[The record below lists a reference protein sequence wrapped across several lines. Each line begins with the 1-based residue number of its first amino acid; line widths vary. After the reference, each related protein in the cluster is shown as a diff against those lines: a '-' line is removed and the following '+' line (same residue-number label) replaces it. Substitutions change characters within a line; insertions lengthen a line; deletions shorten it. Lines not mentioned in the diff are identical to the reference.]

1 MAEIRQ
7 NASMSQLTRRSW
19 LSLAAAALPAAAIP
33 TALVA
38 QQVRRPALLNGRRY
52 LQYDV
57 FTDQP
62 LAGNQLA
69 VFMETAGLTAAQMQA
84 MTRETKF
91 SECTFVHPPETAG
104 TDVRLRIFGPA
115 NEMQFAGHPVIGS
128 TFALAD
134 DGVIAV
140 GRKEFTFGLGIGP
153 TLVELEWAADGANN
167 GGASAADGAE
177 RSRLQFAWMT
187 QQKPVFGPTLNAP
200 GPLAAALGLD
210 PSAMRPGVLP
220 QEVSCGSAFFMV
232 PLVSR
237 AAVDQAVVDIRAA
250 AAAFEAAKVT
260 RRGLFIFSTEPGADG
275 ATAYSRMMGANEDP
289 ATGSASGP
297 LGCYLVKH
305 RLVAPE
311 NAGSIISSQG
321 VKMGRPSRIHIKID
335 LAGGEISRVRVGG
348 TSVLVGEGRLRAS

>member
-1 MAEIRQ
+1 MP
-7 NASMSQLTRRSW
+7 QLSRRSW
-19 LSLAAAALPAAAIP
+19 LSLAAAALPAG
-33 TALVA
+33 LVA
-38 QQVRRPALLNGRRY
+38 TPASAQSVRRPSVVNGRRY

-57 FTDQP
+57 FTDKP

-69 VFMETAGLTAAQMQA
+69 VFMETAGLTAAEMQA
-84 MTRETKF
+84 MTRETRF
-91 SECTFVHPPETAG
+91 SECTFVQPAETPG
-104 TDVRLRIFGPA
+104 TDVRLRIFGPN

-134 DGVIAV
+134 DGVIAA

-153 TLVELEWAADGANN
+153 TLVELEWLGD
-167 GGASAADGAE
+167 
-177 RSRLQFAWMT
+177 RLQFAWMT
-187 QQKPVFGPTLNAP
+187 QQKPVFGPSFKTP

-210 PSAMRPGVLP
+210 PSALRPGLLP
-220 QEVSCGSAFFMV
+220 QEVNCGSAFFMV

-250 AAAFEAAKVT
+250 TLAFEAAKLT

-275 ATAYSRMMGANEDP
+275 ATCYSRMMGANEDP

-305 RLVAPE
+305 GLVPADQ
-311 NAGSIISSQG
+311 AGSIVSAQG

-348 TSVLVGEGRLRAS
+348 TSVLVGEGRLRSS

>member
-1 MAEIRQ
+1 MTTSAG
-7 NASMSQLTRRSW
+7 
-19 LSLAAAALPAAAIP
+19 
-33 TALVA
+33 A
-38 QQVRRPALLNGRRY
+38 QSVRRPTVINGRRY
-52 LQYDV
+52 LHYDV

-69 VFMETAGLTAAQMQA
+69 VFMETAGLTAAEMQA

-91 SECTFVHPPETAG
+91 SECTFVQPAEAAG
-104 TDVRLRIFGPA
+104 TDARLRIFGPN

-134 DGVIAV
+134 DGVIAA

-153 TLVELEWAADGANN
+153 TLVELEWAAEGAA
-167 GGASAADGAE
+167 GTAK
-177 RSRLQFAWMT
+177 SRLQFAWMT
-187 QQKPVFGPTLNAP
+187 QQKPVFGPTMTTPA
-200 GPLAAALGLD
+200 PLAAALGLD
-210 PSAMRPGVLP
+210 ASALRPGVLP
-220 QEVSCGSAFFMV
+220 QEVNCGSAFFMV

-237 AAVDQAVVDIRAA
+237 AAVDQAVVDTRAV
-250 AAAFEAAKVT
+250 AAAFEAAKLM

-297 LGCYLVKH
+297 LGCYLVRH
-305 RLVAPE
+305 GLVPAE
-311 NAGSIISSQG
+311 KAGSIVSAQG

-335 LAGGEISRVRVGG
+335 LAGGEITRVRVGG
-348 TSVLVGEGRLRAS
+348 TSVLVGEGRLRSS

>member
-1 MAEIRQ
+1 MP
-7 NASMSQLTRRSW
+7 QLSRRSW
-19 LSLAAAALPAAAIP
+19 LSLAASAWAVPAN
-33 TALVA
+33 A
-38 QQVRRPALLNGRRY
+38 QSVRRPAVVNGRRY

-57 FTDQP
+57 FTDKP

-69 VFMETAGLTAAQMQA
+69 VFTDTAGLSAAEMQA

-91 SECTFVHPPETAG
+91 SECTFVQPSEAAG

-115 NEMQFAGHPVIGS
+115 NELQFAGHPVIGS

-134 DGVIAV
+134 DSAIKPGQ
-140 GRKEFTFGLGIGP
+140 KEFTFGLGVGP
-153 TLVELEWAADGANN
+153 TLVELEWAAAGADNPT
-167 GGASAADGAE
+167 
-177 RSRLQFAWMT
+177 LQFAWMT

-200 GPLAAALGLD
+200 GPLAAALGID
-210 PSAMRPGVLP
+210 PSMLRPGVLP
-220 QEVSCGSAFFMV
+220 QEVNCGSPFFIV

-237 AAVDQAVVDIRAA
+237 AAIDQAVVDIRTAA
-250 AAAFEAAKVT
+250 AMFEAAKIT

-275 ATAYSRMMGANEDP
+275 ATVYSRMMGANEDP

-305 RLVAPE
+305 GLVPAE
-311 NAGSIISSQG
+311 KAGSIVSAQG

-335 LAGGEISRVRVGG
+335 VGGGEISRVRVGG
-348 TSVLVGEGRLRAS
+348 TSVLVGEGKLRSS

>member
-1 MAEIRQ
+1 MPD
-7 NASMSQLTRRSW
+7 LTRRSW
-19 LSLAAAALPAAAIP
+19 INLVAAALP
-33 TALVA
+33 VA
-38 QQVRRPALLNGRRY
+38 MTVPLSAQTVRRPAVINGRRY

-57 FTDQP
+57 FTDKP

-69 VFMETAGLTAAQMQA
+69 VFTETAGLSAEQMQA

-91 SECTFVHPPETAG
+91 SECTFVQPPEAAG

-153 TLVELEWAADGANN
+153 TLVELEWQGD
-167 GGASAADGAE
+167 
-177 RSRLQFAWMT
+177 RLQFAWMT

-200 GPLAAALGLD
+200 AALAASLGIDASAL
-210 PSAMRPGVLP
+210 RPGLLP
-220 QEVSCGSAFFMV
+220 QEVNCGSPFFFV

-237 AAVDQAVVDIRAA
+237 AAVDQAVVDTRAA
-250 AAAFEAAKVT
+250 AAMFEAAKVT

-275 ATAYSRMMGANEDP
+275 ASCYSRMMGANEDP

-305 RLVAPE
+305 GLVPADK
-311 NAGSIISSQG
+311 AGSIVSAQG

>member
-1 MAEIRQ
+1 
-7 NASMSQLTRRSW
+7 MSLV
-19 LSLAAAALPAAAIP
+19 AALPAAASIP
-33 TALVA
+33 LSA
-38 QQVRRPALLNGRRY
+38 QQVRRPAVLNGRRY

-57 FTDQP
+57 FTDKP

-69 VFMETAGLTAAQMQA
+69 VFTETAGLTADQMQA

-91 SECTFVHPPETAG
+91 SECTFVQPAEAAG

-134 DGVIAV
+134 DGVIAS

-153 TLVELEWAADGANN
+153 TLVELEWQGD
-167 GGASAADGAE
+167 
-177 RSRLQFAWMT
+177 RLQFAWMT

-200 GPLAAALGLD
+200 SALAATLGID
-210 PSAMRPGVLP
+210 PSALRPGVLP
-220 QEVSCGSAFFMV
+220 QEVNCGSPFFMV

-237 AAVDQAVVDIRAA
+237 AAVDQAVVDLRAA
-250 AAAFEAAKVT
+250 AAMFEAAKIT
-260 RRGLFIFSTEPGADG
+260 RRGLFIFSTEPGPDG

-297 LGCYLVKH
+297 LGSYLVKH
-305 RLVAPE
+305 GLVPADK
-311 NAGSIISSQG
+311 AGSIVSAQG

>member
-1 MAEIRQ
+1 MP
-7 NASMSQLTRRSW
+7 QLCRRSW
-19 LSLAAAALPAAAIP
+19 LGLVAAALPAW
-33 TALVA
+33 ALA
-38 QQVRRPALLNGRRY
+38 RSAEGRSIRRPVVLNGRRY

-57 FTDQP
+57 FTDTP

-69 VFMETAGLTAAQMQA
+69 VFTDTAGLTTAQMQA

-91 SECTFVHPPETAG
+91 SECTFVQPAELAG

-153 TLVELEWAADGANN
+153 TLVELEWQGD
-167 GGASAADGAE
+167 
-177 RSRLQFAWMT
+177 RLQFAWMT
-187 QQKPVFGPTLNAP
+187 QQKPVFGPTFPTPAA
-200 GPLAAALGLD
+200 LAAALGLD
-210 PSAMRPGVLP
+210 ASALRPGVLP
-220 QEVSCGSAFFMV
+220 QEVSCGSAFMFV

-237 AAVDQAVVDIRAA
+237 AAVDQAVVDTRAV
-250 AAAFEAAKVT
+250 AAAFETAKLT

-275 ATAYSRMMGANEDP
+275 ATCYSRMMGANEDP

-305 RLVAPE
+305 GLVPADQ
-311 NAGSIISSQG
+311 AGSIISAQG
-321 VKMGRPSRIHIKID
+321 VKMGRPSRIHIKLD
-335 LAGGEISRVRVGG
+335 ASGGEISRVRVGG

>member
-1 MAEIRQ
+1 MG
-7 NASMSQLTRRSW
+7 
-19 LSLAAAALPAAAIP
+19 LAAAALPAW
-33 TALVA
+33 ALARSAEA
-38 QQVRRPALLNGRRY
+38 QSVRRPVVINGRRY

-57 FTDQP
+57 FTETP

-69 VFMETAGLTAAQMQA
+69 VFTETAGLTAAQMQA

-91 SECTFVHPPETAG
+91 SECTFVQPSELAG

-153 TLVELEWAADGANN
+153 TLVELEWQGD
-167 GGASAADGAE
+167 
-177 RSRLQFAWMT
+177 RLQFAWMT
-187 QQKPVFGPTLNAP
+187 QQKPVYGPSFPTPAA
-200 GPLAAALGLD
+200 LAAGLGLEA
-210 PSAMRPGVLP
+210 SALRPGVAP
-220 QEVSCGSAFFMV
+220 QEVSCGSAFMFV
-232 PLVSR
+232 PLISR
-237 AAVDQAVVDIRAA
+237 AAVDQAVVDIRAVT
-250 AAAFEAAKVT
+250 AAFEAAKLT
-260 RRGLFIFSTEPGADG
+260 RRGLFIFSTEPGPDG
-275 ATAYSRMMGANEDP
+275 ATCYSRMMGANEDP

-305 RLVAPE
+305 GLVPADK
-311 NAGSIISSQG
+311 AGAIVSSQG
-321 VKMGRPSRIHIKID
+321 VKMGRPSRIHIKLD
-335 LAGGEISRVRVGG
+335 LSGGEITRVRVGG

>member
-1 MAEIRQ
+1 
-7 NASMSQLTRRSW
+7 MSLV
-19 LSLAAAALPAAAIP
+19 AAALPAAAAVP
-33 TALVA
+33 LSA
-38 QQVRRPALLNGRRY
+38 QQVRRPAVVNGRRY

-57 FTDQP
+57 FTDKP

-69 VFMETAGLTAAQMQA
+69 VFTDTAGLTAAEMQA

-91 SECTFVHPPETAG
+91 SECTFVQPAEVAG
-104 TDVRLRIFGPA
+104 TDVRLRIFGPN

-134 DGVIAV
+134 DGAIQA

-153 TLVELEWAADGANN
+153 TLVELEWATEGTD
-167 GGASAADGAE
+167 STDK
-177 RSRLQFAWMT
+177 SRLKFAWMT

-200 GPLAAALGLD
+200 AALAATLGID
-210 PSAMRPGVLP
+210 PSALRPGVLP
-220 QEVSCGSAFFMV
+220 QEVNCGSAFFFV

-237 AAVDQAVVDIRAA
+237 AAVDQAVVDLRASA
-250 AAAFEAAKVT
+250 AMFEAAKIT
-260 RRGLFIFSTEPGADG
+260 RRGLFIFSTEPGPDG
-275 ATAYSRMMGANEDP
+275 ATCYSRMMGANEDP

-305 RLVAPE
+305 GLVPADK
-311 NAGSIISSQG
+311 AGSIVSAQG

-335 LAGGEISRVRVGG
+335 LASGEIARVRVGG
-348 TSVLVGEGRLRAS
+348 TSVLVGEGRLRSS

>member
-1 MAEIRQ
+1 M
-7 NASMSQLTRRSW
+7 
-19 LSLAAAALPAAAIP
+19 
-33 TALVA
+33 
-38 QQVRRPALLNGRRY
+38 NGRRY

-57 FTDQP
+57 FTDKP

-69 VFMETAGLTAAQMQA
+69 VFTETAGLPTEQMQA

-91 SECTFVHPPETAG
+91 SECTFVQPAEAAG

-115 NEMQFAGHPVIGS
+115 SELQFAGHPVIGS
-128 TFALAD
+128 AFALAD

-153 TLVELEWAADGANN
+153 TLVELEWQGD
-167 GGASAADGAE
+167 
-177 RSRLQFAWMT
+177 RLQFAWMT
-187 QQKPVFGPTLNAP
+187 QQKPAFGPTLNAP
-200 GPLAAALGLD
+200 AALAATLGID
-210 PSAMRPGVLP
+210 PSALRPGVLP
-220 QEVSCGSAFFMV
+220 QEVNCGSPFFMV

-250 AAAFEAAKVT
+250 AAMFEAAKIT

-305 RLVAPE
+305 GLVPADK
-311 NAGSIISSQG
+311 AGSIVSAQG

-335 LAGGEISRVRVGG
+335 QAAGEISRVRVGG
-348 TSVLVGEGRLRAS
+348 TSVLVGEGRLRSF